1 MVGAGGAVYPAGMR
15 SFVAAAATA
24 VLVASSG
31 LAAGQPTPGPGAVD
45 DRAAGK
51 LLADEAGAKA
61 KAGDFAAAAALFRRA
76 YARDPR
82 VEYLCNVGVA
92 HHRAA
97 DLPRAEQSLSECLA
111 RGAAIDAAFLDAAGK
126 ALADVRARLRRGRFA
141 PLEIVVSPRD
151 AEVEVSAFAPD
162 PPLIGPRTVWVP
174 VGATTLTVRAAGH
187 VSKTVPVA
195 VDKAGPRRVEV
206 VLEPEPRAPADPADP
221 TGPTGPTG
229 PTDPTGPTGPTDPT
243 DPTGPSG
250 PDPGRG
256 ARPDPVRLDPPTPRS
271 PSRRW
276 IAGATGTAVVG
287 AASVASYLY
296 ARALAGDISGLEGPA
311 DYDAEVASARR
322 FQRGAWVGAGLTVV
336 GAGVTTWLWTRR
348 HRGAGR
354 TTEVALVPA
363 AGGGVVWLT
372 TRR

>member
-1 MVGAGGAVYPAGMR
+1 MR

-221 TGPTGPTG
+221 TGP
-229 PTDPTGPTGPTDPT
+229 
-243 DPTGPSG
+243 SG

>member
-1 MVGAGGAVYPAGMR
+1 MVGAGGAVYPAAMR

-229 PTDPTGPTGPTDPT
+229 GRPGRPGRPIRPIRPGRRAPTRGAALDPIRCGSTRPRRDRRAGAGSLAPPAP
-243 DPTGPSG
+243 PWSG
-250 PDPGRG
+250 PPRSP
-256 ARPDPVRLDPPTPRS
+256 ATCTRAPSPATSPAWRAQRTTTPRS
-271 PSRRW
+271 PRRDDSS
-276 IAGATGTAVVG
+276 GAPGSA
-287 AASVASYLY
+287 
-296 ARALAGDISGLEGPA
+296 PA
-311 DYDAEVASARR
+311 
-322 FQRGAWVGAGLTVV
+322 
-336 GAGVTTWLWTRR
+336 
-348 HRGAGR
+348 
-354 TTEVALVPA
+354 
-363 AGGGVVWLT
+363 
-372 TRR
+372 